1 MSSKTS
7 FRSIKVYKYNFLDV
21 KLTQFYDF
29 DVILLK
35 KVSILTKNWRFMY
48 KISIFV
54 IFDVFLAVT
63 YPNFQNFLKIMLFSI
78 FWHDFTS
85 QKSLFTFI
93 FLNKVLVIWG
103 LLKAKIQKYTPESL
117 INHHFDVHTNQ
128 GTFLSSF
135 LLLCFKNSA
144 N

>member
-85 QKSLFTFI
+85 QKSLFIFI
-93 FLNKVLVIWG
+93 FQNKVLVIWG
-103 LLKAKIQKYTPESL
+103 LVQAQ
-117 INHHFDVHTNQ
+117 Q
-128 GTFLSSF
+128 WRSSARRLVSGSQNRSGSSKGF
-135 LLLCFKNSA
+135 QPMDMAL
-144 N
+144 